1 MGEPESVPDAP
12 RMWTHCPVCSADLGR
27 NEEVEHFQV
36 GNLLAYDPERGRLW
50 VICPKCSRWSLSPL
64 EIRWEAL
71 EELERIWEA
80 TSARVQGDT
89 IGLARTRSG
98 MRIIRVGTDSAEKE
112 LAIWRW
118 GKRTRPWREN
128 LPLLGTAG
136 VVGGVA
142 AGLLIAPQAALLGIG
157 ALGYVG
163 FLSTVAGLA
172 GGVPVPLEEAGKLAN
187 VGRTQIRNAGM
198 HTADDEL
205 GWSIHLERPVVEYR
219 PSRLFGRQAVSGSQR
234 LEWIEFT
241 GDDAVSI
248 ARRAFPLLNRR
259 YSDEGL
265 VGDAVELVA
274 RGGGPEAYL
283 RHAAGEKPRWVKFR
297 HYPAELRLSLEMVLF
312 QEEERRALEGELA
325 RLEEAWE
332 EAERI
337 AEIHDNLLPPTG
349 WYQFRRDVR
358 ESNRLRGRGSDGPS

>member
-1 MGEPESVPDAP
+1 MVDAP
-12 RMWTHCPVCSADLGR
+12 RIWTHCPVCSADLGR

-36 GNLLAYDPERGRLW
+36 GKRLAYDPERGRLW
-50 VICPKCSRWSLSPL
+50 VICPRCSRWSLTPL
-64 EIRWEAL
+64 EVRWEAL
-71 EELERIWEA
+71 EELERIWETA
-80 TSARVQGDT
+80 PARVQGER
-89 IGLARTRSG
+89 IALARTRSG

-118 GKRTRPWREN
+118 GKRSRPWHLN
-128 LPLLGTAG
+128 VPLLGTAG
-136 VVGGVA
+136 VVGGTA
-142 AGLLIAPQAALLGIG
+142 AGLLIAPQAALVGLGV
-157 ALGYVG
+157 LGYVG
-163 FLSTVAGLA
+163 FLTTVAGLA
-172 GGVPVPLEEAGKLAN
+172 GGIPVPLEEAGDLAS
-187 VGRTQIRNAGM
+187 VGRRQILNAGM

-205 GWSIHLERPVVEYR
+205 GWSIHLERSVVEYR
-219 PSRLFGRQAVSGSQR
+219 ASRWLGRQAVTGSQR

-259 YSDEGL
+259 YSDDRL
-265 VGDAVELVA
+265 VGDALELVA
-274 RGGGPEAYL
+274 RAGGPEEYL
-283 RHAAGEKPRWVKFR
+283 RRAAGEKPRWVKFR
-297 HYPAELRLSLEMVLF
+297 HYPEELRLSLEMVLF
-312 QEEERRALEGELA
+312 QEEERRVLEGELA

-358 ESNRLRGRGSDGPS
+358 RSRGLASGAGDDPS